1 VVDRT
6 GLRKRLLRQLLPSA
20 AFALSAVAAHPAL
33 AQSPPP
39 GVAVSVQLGSAH
51 GGLLPVSAAVK
62 ASAAVSTAGGSGAG
76 LLPPASLGAGVSV
89 GTGTGVPPPVSA
101 SAGAGVSA
109 GSGTGVLPAV
119 TAGVGAGA
127 SAASGSG
134 SGALPVSAHVSAD
147 VGPAPATGGSAA
159 PAPEPAAQQPAGDPP
174 PAAPDPA
181 PPAAARAAFTE
192 RDPGWGGD
200 GYRGT
205 AVAAASAAPAPAADQ
220 PLTLCSQR
228 ILASLFLRCPA
239 PPGSGASLAQTG
251 TPLPVALAGLP
262 LIALGLA
269 LYRRARPQR
278 SRRSA

>member
-1 VVDRT
+1 
-6 GLRKRLLRQLLPSA
+6 
-20 AFALSAVAAHPAL
+20 
-33 AQSPPP
+33 
-39 GVAVSVQLGSAH
+39 VAVSVQLGSAH

-76 LLPPASLGAGVSV
+76 LLPPASLGTGAGVSV
-89 GTGTGVPPPVSA
+89 GTGS
-101 SAGAGVSA
+101 
-109 GSGTGVLPAV
+109 GVLPAV

-134 SGALPVSAHVSAD
+134 SSALPVSAHVSTD
-147 VGPAPATGGSAA
+147 VGPAPATGGPAA

-228 ILASLFLRCPA
+228 ILASLFIRCPA